1 MNDVML
7 DIKNLSFS
15 YKNRFS
21 LNNISFQIE
30 KGQLCGLLG
39 PNGSGKSTL
48 FKCCLNFL
56 QQYTGKIFI
65 NGKSIK
71 KMSVL
76 ETARLISYVP
86 QEHKPSFPYTVR
98 EIILM
103 GRTPYMNSVF
113 GLSQDDYKI
122 VDEIINMLGIDYIA
136 DLSATEISG
145 GQRQLVL
152 IARAVAQ
159 NTPIM
164 LLDEPTSALDF
175 NNQIMIWKILKKI
188 SKQGKTVIV
197 CSHEPNHILW
207 FTDVVVTMYR
217 GEVVSKGYTNQV
229 LTEELLSYIYSGKY
243 VIGNIDNRKIIYPEL

>member
-1 MNDVML
+1 MNNVML

-56 QQYTGKIFI
+56 QQYTGKILI
-65 NGKSIK
+65 NNKSIK
-71 KMSVL
+71 TMSVL

-98 EIILM
+98 EIVLM
-103 GRTPYMNSVF
+103 GRTPYMNSIF
-113 GLSQDDYKI
+113 GLSKDDYEI
-122 VDEIINMLGIDYIA
+122 VDNTINMLGIDDIA

-145 GQRQLVL
+145 GQRQLAL

-164 LLDEPTSALDF
+164 FLDEPTSALDF

-188 SKQGKTVIV
+188 SKQGKTIVV

-207 FTDVVVTMYR
+207 FTDVVVAMYR
-217 GEVVSKGYTNQV
+217 GEVISNGDTNQV

-243 VIGNIDNRKIIYPEL
+243 VIGNMSNRKIIYPEL